1 MPRKVRSGAFLKR
14 TRLQCRFKVL
24 DKDVRLM
31 RIFQGVILDQTY
43 SRPHVRRHWLGL
55 EIVVFGCSAR
65 GLIANMGSLMQFPG
79 VLDDIYTLIAGP
91 LLQQSFSELCLKRG
105 TFRFNTL
112 LSSLH
117 LVMFSHSFL
126 HRVLDLQFLS
136 QLRLSFDERSHQTLT
151 IGSTNHKHKHNFL
164 EQVSLL

>member
-79 VLDDIYTLIAGP
+79 VLDDIYVTDPGP
-91 LLQQSFSELCLKRG
+91 CNLTYHTRFCLDSYCWTPLTTKLQRA
-105 TFRFNTL
+105 
-112 LSSLH
+112 
-117 LVMFSHSFL
+117 
-126 HRVLDLQFLS
+126 LS
-136 QLRLSFDERSHQTLT
+136 QERH
-151 IGSTNHKHKHNFL
+151 F
-164 EQVSLL
+164 